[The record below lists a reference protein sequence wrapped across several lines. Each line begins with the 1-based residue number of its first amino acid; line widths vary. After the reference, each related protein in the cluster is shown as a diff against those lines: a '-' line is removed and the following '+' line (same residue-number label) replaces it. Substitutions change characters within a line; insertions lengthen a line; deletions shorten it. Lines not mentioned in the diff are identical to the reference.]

1 MSYTVYMFYKLYTYR
16 YPFPCTGSSSLSL
29 IKWPQ
34 LTAGAPIF
42 HTQLS
47 SCLSVRSYHGTPIV
61 QWELGIFQGDGTD
74 GTMKQ
79 EFYPLVM
86 ADIAIEN
93 GHL

>member
-61 QWELGIFQGDGTD
+61 QWELGIEGGWNGWNYEARILPSGNLT
-74 GTMKQ
+74 
-79 EFYPLVM
+79 Y
-86 ADIAIEN
+86 IAIEN
-93 GHL
+93 GT